1 MADISGFAEHLGQNI
16 SKFSPLSPRHCGCSL
31 EVRLTKFPVDTVLLD
46 FTGYDPMTYMSTL
59 SALEKDH
66 MLGKIVILDAAQNL
80 EANGEQS
87 KISPYHL
94 PRLSVE
100 GLFLS
105 EKLARTPKKLAPLS
119 TAGPYSSVTSNGGL
133 ISPQSPARTHG
144 RPIDL
149 SLVSHRLI

>member
-1 MADISGFAEHLGQNI
+1 M
-16 SKFSPLSPRHCGCSL
+16 
-31 EVRLTKFPVDTVLLD
+31 LLD
-46 FTGYDPMTYMSTL
+46 FTGYDPMTYMPIL
-59 SALEKDH
+59 SALDKDQV
-66 MLGKIVILDAAQNL
+66 LGKIVILDAAQDL

-87 KISPYHL
+87 KISPYPL

-119 TAGPYSSVTSNGGL
+119 TGGPYSSVTSNGGL
-133 ISPQSPARTHG
+133 ISPQSPARSHG

-149 SLVSHRLI
+149 SLVCHSST